1 MKNILGHT
9 NDLKLY
15 AACGNVRYKYTNDGE
30 FVEETFFNND
40 GKMTKCRSVK
50 LK

>member
-15 AACGNVRYKYTNDGE
+15 GACGNVRYRYTNDGE
-30 FVEETFFNND
+30 YAEETFINND
-40 GKMTKCRSVK
+40 GEVTKHYNVK
-50 LK
+50 L